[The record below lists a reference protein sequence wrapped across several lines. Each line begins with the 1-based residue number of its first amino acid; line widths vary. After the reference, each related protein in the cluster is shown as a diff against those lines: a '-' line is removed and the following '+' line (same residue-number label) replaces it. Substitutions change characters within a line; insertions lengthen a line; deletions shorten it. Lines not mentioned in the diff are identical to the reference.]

1 MKKKEKNKKIYIV
14 IGVIIASILL
24 LSVIFFLKF
33 GKYYSVSD
41 RTGKIKEKSDY
52 PVIGWVRV
60 QGTNID
66 YPVIYANEEGLD
78 IYNIDVDY
86 SFGWRNISTN
96 KLNNRT
102 VVLGH
107 NIRNVSSEPLINQK
121 EFNNFE
127 NLPSF
132 LYYDFVKE
140 NKYIQYSVGNEN
152 YLFKIYAV
160 YMIDSND
167 FDYGEYL
174 EKEERNNYIKNAK
187 KKSYF
192 DFDIDVK
199 DTDKLISLV
208 TCTRFYGMT
217 STSIVVDGRL
227 VRDKESVNNYDV
239 KENKNYKEIKKMME
253 GDDNNEKA

>member
-1 MKKKEKNKKIYIV
+1 MKKKKQNKNKIIV
-14 IGVIIASILL
+14 IGVSITLVTL
-24 LSVIFFLKF
+24 LSIILITKF

-41 RTGKIKEKSDY
+41 RTANIKKEKDY

-66 YPVIYANEEGLD
+66 YPVIYGNSEDID
-78 IYNIDVDY
+78 IYNVDIDY
-86 SFGWRNISTN
+86 SFGWRNVSTD

-107 NIRNVSSEPLINQK
+107 NIRNVSSQPLKNEK
-121 EFNNFE
+121 TFNNFE

-132 LYYDFVKE
+132 LYYDFVKD
-140 NKYIQYSVGNEN
+140 NKYIQYSVGNKN

-160 YMIDSND
+160 YMIDSNELN
-167 FDYGEYL
+167 YSEYL
-174 EKEERNNYIKNAK
+174 DKTERKEYIKNAK

-208 TCTRFYGMT
+208 TCTRFYGLT

-227 VRDKESVNNYDV
+227 VRKDENINNYSV
-239 KENKNYKEIKKMME
+239 KENKNYKEIKKIME
-253 GDDNNEKA
+253 GDDNDEKA